1 MVKWFLTHFISS
13 SISHCSWSLHILR
26 NIYLLHRMGVDQ
38 SKDQLQP
45 VVHRVCVQGHGERS
59 SGRRWTGKLLFFLFI
74 FSLSYDQ
81 IHCVLSHVYTSLF
94 LLNVWYLCLNSL
106 LQYCSSLLH
115 ISPFSLFFYCVSLS
129 LLSKILIIC

>member
-26 NIYLLHRMGVDQ
+26 NIYMLNRMGVDQ

-59 SGRRWTGKLLFFLFI
+59 SGRRWTGKLLFFSSFFL
-74 FSLSYDQ
+74 SLTIKY
-81 IHCVLSHVYTSLF
+81 IVFFRYHVYTLF

-115 ISPFSLFFYCVSLS
+115 ISPFSLFFHCVSLS